1 MRNLRTWLIAAGLA
15 LGVTG
20 AGAAEATAP
29 SVVAALAGVSA
40 PAAKLAVVASFSIL
54 GDIVANVGGD
64 RVQVAMLV
72 GPDQDAHVYQ
82 PTPDD
87 IKKVAHAS
95 LVVVNGLGFEGWLER
110 LARSASYKGD
120 IVVASNGVKAREMA
134 EDSEHDP
141 RHGSG
146 HADHLD
152 PHAWQNPLNVVLYTD
167 NIVAALSK
175 RDPAGAA
182 LYRKNGTSYINALKQ
197 LDAWASAQ
205 FAAVP
210 AAKRK
215 VITSH
220 GAFHYF
226 GAHYKVDFIA
236 PQGMSTDS
244 EPSAREVAA
253 MIRQMKKEHIKA
265 VFIENMAS
273 PKLIEQIAGEAGAA
287 PGGKLY
293 SDALSG
299 STGPA
304 PDYLRMMRYNV
315 GQILDGLRKN

>member
-1 MRNLRTWLIAAGLA
+1 MRYLRTLLMTAGLA
-15 LGVTG
+15 LGVT
-20 AGAAEATAP
+20 AAA
-29 SVVAALAGVSA
+29 A
-40 PAAKLAVVASFSIL
+40 PAPAVKLDVVASFSIL
-54 GDIVANVGGD
+54 GDVVARVGGD
-64 RVQVAMLV
+64 RVRVATLV

-87 IKKVAHAS
+87 IKKVAHAD

-120 IVVASNGVKAREMA
+120 IVVASNGVKAREREEA
-134 EDSEHDP
+134 EDSSHGQG
-141 RHGSG
+141 HGSARAG
-146 HADHLD
+146 HPD
-152 PHAWQNPLNVVLYTD
+152 PHAWQNPLNVALYTE

-182 LYRKNGTSYINALKQ
+182 VYRKNGASYIDALKQ
-197 LDAWASAQ
+197 LDAWATAQ

-220 GAFHYF
+220 DAFYYF
-226 GAHYKVDFIA
+226 GAHYKIDFIA

-253 MIRQMKKEHIKA
+253 MIRQMKKEQIKA

-273 PKLIEQIAGEAGAA
+273 PKLIEQIGSEAGVA

>member
-1 MRNLRTWLIAAGLA
+1 MRYLRTLLTAAGLA
-15 LGVTG
+15 VGIV
-20 AGAAEATAP
+20 AT
-29 SVVAALAGVSA
+29 VAAAAAAAAAPMPA
-40 PAAKLAVVASFSIL
+40 PATTAKLAVVASFSIL
-54 GDIVANVGGD
+54 GDIVARVGGD
-64 RVQVAMLV
+64 RLRVAALV

-87 IKKVAHAS
+87 IKKVAHAD

-110 LARSASYKGD
+110 LARSANYKGD

-134 EDSEHDP
+134 EDSGHV
-141 RHGSG
+141 HGSG
-146 HADHLD
+146 RADHPD

-167 NIVAALSK
+167 NIVTALSK
-175 RDPAGAA
+175 LDPAGAA
-182 LYRKNGTSYINALKQ
+182 VYRKNGAAYIDALKQ
-197 LDAWASAQ
+197 LDVWAATQ

-220 GAFHYF
+220 DAFHYF
-226 GAHYKVDFIA
+226 GAHYKIDFIA

-253 MIRQMKKEHIKA
+253 MIRQMKTEHIKA
-265 VFIENMAS
+265 VFLENMAS
-273 PKLIEQIAGEAGAA
+273 PKLIEQIAAEAGAA

-299 STGPA
+299 SAGPA
-304 PDYLRMMRYNV
+304 PDYLRMVRYNV

>member
-1 MRNLRTWLIAAGLA
+1 MRYLRTLLMAAGLV
-15 LGVTG
+15 LGVT
-20 AGAAEATAP
+20 AAAATAP
-29 SVVAALAGVSA
+29 A
-40 PAAKLAVVASFSIL
+40 PPLTAPLNVVASFSIL
-54 GDIVANVGGD
+54 GDVVAHVGGD
-64 RVQVAMLV
+64 RIRVATLV

-87 IKKVAHAS
+87 IKKVAHAD

-110 LARSASYKGD
+110 LARSANYKGD
-120 IVVASNGVKAREMA
+120 IVVASNGVKAREREEA
-134 EDSEHDP
+134 EDSSHS
-141 RHGSG
+141 HGSARAG
-146 HADHLD
+146 HPD
-152 PHAWQNPLNVVLYTD
+152 PHAWQNPLNVALYTD
-167 NIVAALSK
+167 NIVTALSK

-182 LYRKNGTSYINALKQ
+182 LYKKNGASYIDALKQ
-197 LDAWASAQ
+197 LDAWAAAQ

-220 GAFHYF
+220 DAFYYF
-226 GAHYKVDFIA
+226 GAHYKIDFIA

-273 PKLIEQIAGEAGAA
+273 PKLIEQIGSEAGVA

-299 STGPA
+299 GAGPA

-315 GQILDGLRKN
+315 SQILDGLRKN